1 MSSTLPVELL
11 AGDDPT
17 RLRPGR
23 CDGSQT
29 FFEWCL
35 TVTPGAC
42 SKTAPTL
49 LPLGFFGAVFF
60 GFLGSRPD
68 RFCPFAIVT
77 SNHDCP
83 WMKMRC
89 SQIDLLDLWAHGLPT
104 SLRYAAVRSV

>member
-1 MSSTLPVELL
+1 MQSALPVELL
-11 AGDDPT
+11 EGDDPT
-17 RLRPGR
+17 RWRPGR

-68 RFCPFAIVT
+68 RFCPFAIVA
-77 SNHDCP
+77 SNRDCL
-83 WMKMRC
+83 WMMMRY
-89 SQIDLLDLWAHGLPT
+89 SQIKWLVPAY
-104 SLRYAAVRSV
+104 LRADAGEQSRVSRL

>member
-1 MSSTLPVELL
+1 M
-11 AGDDPT
+11 PT
-17 RLRPGR
+17 VHRLFVFMNRAFLHSHVYANCENEGRPLR

-42 SKTAPTL
+42 PKTAPTL

-68 RFCPFAIVT
+68 RFCPFAIVA
-77 SNHDCP
+77 SNHDCSKT
-83 WMKMRC
+83 MMRH
-89 SQIDLLDLWAHGLPT
+89 SQIKWLVF
-104 SLRYAAVRSV
+104 RRI